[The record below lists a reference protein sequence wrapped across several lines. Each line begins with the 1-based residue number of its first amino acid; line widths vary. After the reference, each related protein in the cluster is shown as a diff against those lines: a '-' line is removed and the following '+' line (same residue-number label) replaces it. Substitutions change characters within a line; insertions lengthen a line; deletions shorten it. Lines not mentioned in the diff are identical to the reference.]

1 MHQLL
6 GGVIPMIAHIV
17 VLFYICWRILAAARV
32 RRKIMAEMRE
42 VCSSVRQVRENIQYI
57 GEHVAKAVEEIKQ
70 DVGEELRITDR
81 LTAQSSKVAS
91 MLQRFSELET
101 SVIEVK
107 KKQATQNRSP
117 IAYSRIRNREQAV
130 RMNRNME
137 NAMIET
143 PGDVNE
149 EIRRIIAVIE
159 NKRRECEERSEDAK
173 DRVGSMTGNGAG
185 LVREGARRNTLS
197 KFSVCAPRDLVPD
210 RPRTPTTP
218 EVRLLGESVKPT
230 GRA

>member
-101 SVIEVK
+101 SVIE
-107 KKQATQNRSP
+107 
-117 IAYSRIRNREQAV
+117 AV